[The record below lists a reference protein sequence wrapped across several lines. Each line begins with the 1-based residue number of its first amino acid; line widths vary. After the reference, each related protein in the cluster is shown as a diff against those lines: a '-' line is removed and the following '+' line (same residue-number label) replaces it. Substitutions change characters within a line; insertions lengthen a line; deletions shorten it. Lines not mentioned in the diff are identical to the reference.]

1 MVKEIDFS
9 CKHDILIENE
19 DGSRQPMD
27 VPFFQSEKIA
37 PGTWKNVS
45 DGDYFYL
52 VEGDEE
58 ALVIDS
64 GYGCGNV
71 REYCQ
76 SLTEK
81 PVRYIANTHDHFDH
95 TANNVYFDC
104 AFMAAESVPLAT
116 RPFPSFAGIDFPRD
130 YKIEVID
137 EGYVFHLGNRDLE
150 VFKMPDHA
158 VGSLLFLDRKERLL
172 FAGDEL
178 GMPMGKPLNG
188 SVERFAGYLETLM
201 AHRDEFDIICAGG
214 GLVDGSIVEK
224 YLENM
229 KYILEGNEGAPF
241 PGEHFPPLNGDEK
254 PVVYRRRFP
263 RPCDLPR
270 NKDQSENKYKRVM
283 EHAGCRVI
291 YDTRKIFKTADEK
304 ATERFKKGMFELSEP
319 GKRLCYNLYIPESCE
334 PGHTYP
340 LVLFMHDA
348 GNCCNDLNVP
358 LTQGKGATIWASE
371 EEQKKRP
378 CFVLAPLYP
387 EKTAEDDFTVTWEAD
402 ATLELIKELAKQY
415 PIDASRIYGTGQSM
429 GCMMLCELMIRHPK
443 FFAACFLVA
452 GQWNPDT
459 MAAVKDEN
467 IWALVSEKDI
477 KAFPIMG
484 ACMKNIEEAGGKV
497 SYGFVDGNAS
507 AAKQNRRMQE
517 IADTGN
523 HIMFTWFSG
532 DSVLSETKDTD
543 TPPWMYHVKTW
554 EKAYDIEAIRE
565 WIFKAR
571 R

>member
-263 RPCDLPR
+263 RPCDL
-270 NKDQSENKYKRVM
+270 S
-283 EHAGCRVI
+283 
-291 YDTRKIFKTADEK
+291 
-304 ATERFKKGMFELSEP
+304 
-319 GKRLCYNLYIPESCE
+319 
-334 PGHTYP
+334 
-340 LVLFMHDA
+340 
-348 GNCCNDLNVP
+348 
-358 LTQGKGATIWASE
+358 
-371 EEQKKRP
+371 
-378 CFVLAPLYP
+378 
-387 EKTAEDDFTVTWEAD
+387 
-402 ATLELIKELAKQY
+402 LI
-415 PIDASRIYGTGQSM
+415 
-429 GCMMLCELMIRHPK
+429 
-443 FFAACFLVA
+443 
-452 GQWNPDT
+452 
-459 MAAVKDEN
+459 
-467 IWALVSEKDI
+467 
-477 KAFPIMG
+477 
-484 ACMKNIEEAGGKV
+484 
-497 SYGFVDGNAS
+497 
-507 AAKQNRRMQE
+507 
-517 IADTGN
+517 
-523 HIMFTWFSG
+523 HI
-532 DSVLSETKDTD
+532 
-543 TPPWMYHVKTW
+543 
-554 EKAYDIEAIRE
+554 
-565 WIFKAR
+565 
-571 R
+571 